1 VTDHELQHIITK
13 ARDAKRGGF
22 GVLSTGEKLA
32 AALVLNRPDW
42 LAEMN
47 YTLAEAIERVGPKWL
62 PLIPEAARVL
72 EYEDER
78 AADEA

>member
-1 VTDHELQHIITK
+1 MTDRELQHIIIK
-13 ARDAKRGGF
+13 ARDAKHGGF

-47 YTLAEAIERVGPKWL
+47 YTLAEAIERVGPQWL
-62 PLIPEAARVL
+62 ALIPEAARVL
-72 EYEDER
+72 EYEDEHV
-78 AADEA
+78 AGKA

>member
-1 VTDHELQHIITK
+1 MTDSELQHIVTK
-13 ARDAKRGGF
+13 ARDAKHGGF

-42 LAEMN
+42 LAEMH
-47 YTLAEAIERVGPKWL
+47 YTLAEAIERVGPEWL
-62 PLIPEAARVL
+62 ALIPKAAREL

-78 AADEA
+78 AAGKA